1 LRGLSP
7 PPLSIDSVMELLREG
22 AAGVRAEQVTRSS
35 WIEYDSENNLNVNLD
50 GEPTLLKQFRVECR
64 QHALPVRLGE
74 NHLCRAI
81 TGGLDNDCNPP
92 RHLQKRRS
100 ELSPFCHSGDG

>member
-35 WIEYDSENNLNVNLD
+35 WIEYESENNLNVNLD

-81 TGGLDNDCNPP
+81 TPGGLTTTAIRLDTFKKDV
-92 RHLQKRRS
+92 RS
-100 ELSPFCHSGDG
+100 